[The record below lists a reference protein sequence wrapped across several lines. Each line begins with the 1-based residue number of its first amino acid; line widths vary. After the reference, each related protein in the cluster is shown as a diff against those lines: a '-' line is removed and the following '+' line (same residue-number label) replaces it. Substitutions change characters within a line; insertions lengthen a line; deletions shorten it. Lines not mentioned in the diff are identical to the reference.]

1 MQLEKQK
8 NTESG
13 FKIPENYFEDFRS
26 NIPNLINEK
35 PSLGKPN
42 HRTLF
47 YAIAASIVLLMVSA
61 ITFLPELNKENNKS
75 SNYQLSDAEYY
86 DINMDD
92 LYYAYN
98 DEKES
103 ISLNTE
109 VDNETID
116 YLADEMDLDEIIV
129 LSEK

>member
-1 MQLEKQK
+1 MKLEKQK
-8 NTESG
+8 NTKSG

-26 NIPNLINEK
+26 NISDLIIENKSERK
-35 PSLGKPN
+35 TN
-42 HRTLF
+42 HRTLI

-61 ITFLPELNKENNKS
+61 ITFLPEFNKGNNNS
-75 SNYQLSDAEYY
+75 SNYQLSDTEYY

-98 DEKES
+98 DDKQIVS
-103 ISLNTE
+103 SNTE
-109 VDNETID
+109 VDNETVD
-116 YLADEMDLDEIIV
+116 YLTEEMDLDEIIV